1 MSAVRYGVAAMRT
14 PWIVAA
20 VALVVVTGCGD
31 SGAPTGVA
39 TNPPGQAGVTGTPGG
54 TPSPSGA
61 SGVRTVL
68 SPLGLN
74 IHNAPQVSAP
84 HVGTAAEGVVLSVLD
99 HTDQNGG
106 WYKVQGQ
113 TVTGWITSDP
123 ALTAAGQFQQYQST
137 ARNFSALY
145 PQDWTFAEETADTLF
160 HPLSGPQSIVVRT
173 GAKTSDFGPGG
184 APGYLGSGQT
194 TVVVCGVTGNLNQ
207 YSRTAG
213 APATPTPGTAGP
225 LALLAQIRLRLDA
238 THALALDYNYTA
250 ASELEI
256 FNDLYNSMTFPY
268 PQCQGPAPPA
278 PT

>member
-1 MSAVRYGVAAMRT
+1 MIGLNFGGRAIGDFAAEVE
-14 PWIVAA
+14 P
-20 VALVVVTGCGD
+20 
-31 SGAPTGVA
+31 
-39 TNPPGQAGVTGTPGG
+39 
-54 TPSPSGA
+54 
-61 SGVRTVL
+61 VL

-84 HVGTAAEGVVLSVLD
+84 HVGTAAEGVVLTVLD

-113 TVTGWITSDP
+113 TVTGWIVGDP
-123 ALTAAGQFQQYQST
+123 TLTAAGQFQQYQST

-160 HPLSGPQSIVVRT
+160 HPLNGPQSLVVRT
-173 GAKTSDFGPGG
+173 GARTSDFGPGG
-184 APGYLGSGQT
+184 AAGYLGSGQT
-194 TVVVCGVTGNLNQ
+194 TVIVCGFTGNLNE
-207 YSRTAG
+207 YSRSAG
-213 APATPTPGTAGP
+213 PPPTPTPGTAGP

-250 ASELEI
+250 ASDLEI
-256 FNDLYNSMTFPY
+256 FNDVYNSMTFPY
-268 PQCQGPAPPA
+268 PQCQGPAPT